1 MECLGE
7 CGHNGDYCTHG
18 GSGRRV
24 ADLHSGMLYRISTE
38 HSDMR
43 LDDVHA
49 MLAATYWSPRI
60 RREIVEKAMANSVVV
75 GAFENATGRQV
86 GYARVVTDS
95 ATFAWLCD
103 VIVDEAHRGHGLS
116 RRMLE
121 AIERHPRLQSLRRWC
136 LATRDAHGLY
146 TKMGYGPV
154 VPGAW
159 MERKCD
165 PSVWQDPA

>member
-1 MECLGE
+1 MRAIIARAEARERSL
-7 CGHNGDYCTHG
+7 
-18 GSGRRV
+18 
-24 ADLHSGMLYRISTE
+24 ADLHFRMPYRVSTD
-38 HSDMR
+38 HGDMR

-60 RREIVEKAMANSVVV
+60 QRDIVAKAMANSVVV
-75 GAFENATGRQV
+75 GAFELAIGRQV
-86 GYARVVTDS
+86 AYARVVTDS

-103 VIVDEAHRGHGLS
+103 VIVNEDHRGHGLL

-121 AIERHPRLQSLRRWC
+121 ALDQHPRLQSLRRWC

-146 TKMGYGPV
+146 AKMGYVPV

-159 MERKCD
+159 MERKSD
-165 PSVWQDPA
+165 PSVWQDAT

>member
-1 MECLGE
+1 
-7 CGHNGDYCTHG
+7 
-18 GSGRRV
+18 
-24 ADLHSGMLYRISTE
+24 
-38 HSDMR
+38 MR

-60 RREIVEKAMANSVVV
+60 KRDIVAQAMANSVVV
-75 GAFENATGRQV
+75 GAFETATGRQV
-86 GYARVVTDS
+86 AYARVVTDS

-103 VIVDEAHRGHGLS
+103 VIVDEGHRGHRLS

-121 AIERHPRLQSLRRWC
+121 ALDQHPRLQSLRRWC

-146 TKMGYGPV
+146 EKMGYVPV

-165 PSVWQDPA
+165 PSLWQDLA

>member
-1 MECLGE
+1 MPY
-7 CGHNGDYCTHG
+7 N
-18 GSGRRV
+18 V
-24 ADLHSGMLYRISTE
+24 STD

-60 RREIVEKAMANSVVV
+60 KRDIVAKAMANSVVV
-75 GAFENATGRQV
+75 GAFEASTGRQV
-86 GYARVVTDS
+86 SYARVVTDG

-103 VIVDEAHRGHGLS
+103 VIVHEEQRGHGLS

-121 AIERHPRLQSLRRWC
+121 ALEQHPRLQSLRRWC

-146 TKMGYGPV
+146 EKMGYVPV

>member
-1 MECLGE
+1 MG
-7 CGHNGDYCTHG
+7 Y
-18 GSGRRV
+18 S
-24 ADLHSGMLYRISTE
+24 ISTD

-60 RREIVEKAMANSVVV
+60 KRDIVAKAMANSVVV
-75 GAFENATGRQV
+75 GAFDAASGRQV
-86 GYARVVTDS
+86 AYARVVTDS

-103 VIVDEAHRGHGLS
+103 VIVHEEHRRYGLS

-121 AIERHPRLQSLRRWC
+121 ALDQHPRLQSLRRWC

-146 TKMGYGPV
+146 EKMGYVPV

-165 PSVWQDPA
+165 PSVWQE